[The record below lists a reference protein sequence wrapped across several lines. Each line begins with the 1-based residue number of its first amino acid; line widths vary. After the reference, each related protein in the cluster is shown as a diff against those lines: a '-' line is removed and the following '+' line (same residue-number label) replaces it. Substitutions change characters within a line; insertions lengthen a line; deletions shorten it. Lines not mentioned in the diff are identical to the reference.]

1 MRGEIVR
8 AAWVLAAAA
17 LAPLLLEVAIGVV
30 RVAPHGLVAIAVYL
44 AMGLALAVACA
55 AAAMVGAPLAVAFG
69 RIWARALPA
78 GWRPGAAMVH
88 AAAVASALFVAG
100 TAVIA
105 GATTRRFQE
114 AALAGLVVAV
124 AGLVV
129 LGAAVTAGA
138 VVFGWARRAQ
148 RERPGWARHP
158 LADARGAAILW
169 LAIAWALAALLVFTW
184 DAFELVF
191 PGRIAAALSLAA
203 VVAVEGRAVAR
214 LALDPAGQTRR
225 RVRIGAAA
233 AIVSAAVVLVIARHD
248 PAREALLQA
257 PPLRAAYLV
266 VGRLSDLDRD
276 GYTALF
282 GAGDC
287 APFDGAIHPGARDVA
302 GDGIDQNCTGADRVG
317 RARAAAD
324 APLPA
329 ELRRADYNL
338 LLVSVDTLRYDHTQ
352 PGGYRR
358 ATTPR
363 LAGLAARSAWCEQ
376 AHAAGNLTRDSLPVL
391 AAGRHMAEL
400 PLGRQIP
407 GSPFAPQVL
416 RKEATTLAE
425 VLAAAGY
432 RTAMFTAFWYFDRWE
447 ISQGME
453 RLVNLKDGNQHGV
466 SPRIVQAA
474 IDHLGELPPGE
485 RWFAWVHLLDPH
497 VPYEHHPGFSS
508 FGDTPADL
516 YDADVAYGDHHLGV
530 LLDWVAADPQR
541 AARTVIV
548 FTADHGEHLGEGGL
562 QFHGTTLHAALTRVP
577 LLVHVPGMT
586 PRRVVTPISL
596 VDLAPTLAA
605 ILGVSPAPE
614 WTGES
619 QLAALFLG
627 REQPE
632 RVVFAA
638 DLLRDRTVAITT
650 GYRLHLDAATNV
662 RRLVDAARDPL
673 EEADVGGD
681 APEVRQRLE
690 DALGTW
696 RDELA
701 DPAD

>member
-1 MRGEIVR
+1 MR

-17 LAPLLLEVAIGVV
+17 LVPLLVEVAIGLA
-30 RVAPHGLVAIAVYL
+30 RVAPHGLVATALYL
-44 AMGLALAVACA
+44 AMGLALAIACA
-55 AAAMVGAPLAVAFG
+55 AGAMVGAPVWVAI
-69 RIWARALPA
+69 RRAWARALPD
-78 GWRPGAAMVH
+78 GWTPGAAMVH
-88 AAAVASALFVAG
+88 ASAVASALFVAG

-105 GATTRRFQE
+105 GATTRRFQD
-114 AALAGLVVAV
+114 AGLAGLVVAV

-129 LGAAVTAGA
+129 LGVAVTAGA
-138 VVFGWARRAQ
+138 VVFGWARRA
-148 RERPGWARHP
+148 ERARSGRTRDP
-158 LADARGAAILW
+158 LADARAAAALW
-169 LAIAWALAALLVFTW
+169 LAIAWAAAALLVLTW

-191 PGRIAAALSLAA
+191 PGRIAAAATLAA
-203 VVAVEGRAVAR
+203 VVAIEGHAIAR
-214 LALDPAGQTRR
+214 VALDASGRTRR
-225 RVRIGAAA
+225 RVRIGAVV
-233 AIVSAAVVLVIARHD
+233 AIVGAAAVVVVARHD
-248 PAREALLQA
+248 QGREALLEA
-257 PPLRAAYLV
+257 PPLRAAYQAL
-266 VGRLSDLDRD
+266 GRLTDVDRD
-276 GYTALF
+276 GYTSLF

-287 APFDGAIHPGARDVA
+287 APFDGAVHPGARDVP

-329 ELRRADYNL
+329 ELRRPDYNL

-363 LAGLAARSAWCEQ
+363 LAELAARSAWCEQ

-425 VLAAAGY
+425 TLAAAGF

-453 RLVNLKDGNQHGV
+453 RLVNLKDGNKDGV

-474 IDHLGELPPGE
+474 IDHLGELPAGE

-497 VPYEHHPGFSS
+497 VPYEAHAGSPS
-508 FGDTPADL
+508 FGDSAADL

-577 LLVHVPGMT
+577 LLVFVPGMA
-586 PRRVVTPISL
+586 PRRVATPISL
-596 VDLAPTLAA
+596 VDLAPTLTA
-605 ILGVSPAPE
+605 ILGVPPAPE

-619 QLAALFLG
+619 QVAALFLG

-650 GYRLHLDAATNV
+650 GYRLHLDAASNV
-662 RRLVDAARDPL
+662 RRLVAPARDPL
-673 EEADVGGD
+673 EEVDVGGD
-681 APEVRQRLE
+681 APEVRARLE
-690 DALGTW
+690 GALGTW

-701 DPAD
+701 DPGD